1 MDVAELFFEIDD
13 PRQEGKCFHQ
23 LTDILMIVLCG
34 YLADCEGFEEVYDY
48 ACDKQE
54 VFREFLELPC
64 GIPSHD
70 TLNRVFRR
78 LEPTQLETLLTNW
91 GKEIVDL
98 LTQKQLIIDG
108 KQLRGTVEAGHKQ
121 ATVQIVSVWAEKE
134 RLCLAQSQIATK
146 TNEIKAIPD
155 LLKSIDIASSVVS
168 MDAIGCQKT
177 IAKLIIDQRADYLIG
192 LKANQDGL
200 YEQVVDW
207 FERTKPSLQA
217 DISRDLGH
225 GRAEKRAVFVSETLD
240 LIDAAAGWV
249 GLKSVIYVESTRWIN
264 DKEQRSTR
272 YYISSLRGYSAAQMS
287 CYIRRHWSIE
297 NEQHWHLDVT
307 FDEDGCQVRKDHAPR
322 NLSTVRKL
330 ALGLISRD
338 PAKMSLKRKRKKAAR
353 DDAYLMT
360 LLSQLNV

>member
-13 PRQEGKCFHQ
+13 PRQDGKCFHQ
-23 LTDILMIVLCG
+23 LSDILMIVVCG

-48 ACDKQE
+48 ACDKQD
-54 VFREFLELPC
+54 VLREFLELPC

-91 GKEIVDL
+91 GKEIVGL
-98 LTQKQLIIDG
+98 LTQKQLIVDG
-108 KQLRGTVEAGHKQ
+108 KQLRGTVEAGRKQ

-134 RLCLAQSQIATK
+134 RICLAQSQIADK

-155 LLKSIDIASSVVS
+155 LLKPLDITGSVVS
-168 MDAIGCQKT
+168 IDAIGCQKT
-177 IAKLIIDQRADYLIG
+177 ITELIVDKQADYLIG

-207 FERTKPSLQA
+207 FERIKPSLQA

-225 GRAEKRAVFVSETLD
+225 GRAENRTVLVSEKLD
-240 LIDAAAGWV
+240 LVDAAEGWV
-249 GLKSVIYVESTRWIN
+249 GLKSVIYVESIRWVN
-264 DKEQRSTR
+264 DKQERSKR
-272 YYISSLRGYSAAQMS
+272 YYISSLAGHSAAQMGR
-287 CYIRRHWSIE
+287 YIRRHWSIE

-322 NLSTVRKL
+322 NLTTVRKL

-338 PAKMSLKRKRKKAAR
+338 PTKMSLKRKRK
-353 DDAYLMT
+353 
-360 LLSQLNV
+360 